1 MSATDEIPSHSHAID
16 RADTGNSKR
25 EYIPYS
31 ADTHIQ
37 AGRPEAIQ
45 STGGDK
51 PHNNIQPSISAYGW
65 KRTA

>member
-1 MSATDEIPSHSHAID
+1 MPSHSHAID

-31 ADTHIQ
+31 ADTNTQ